1 MLSTRVVLLQ
11 PSCVRSKRLQTRP
24 RCRIM
29 AAAAGPKLYSNE
41 RSRSQIISW
50 YARETGTSYVS
61 VELNMGAGEHKAAG
75 MPLET

>member
-1 MLSTRVVLLQ
+1 
-11 PSCVRSKRLQTRP
+11 
-24 RCRIM
+24 M